1 MASYLFAAAA
11 TLIAGALTGVIFIA
25 NGSKTSGE
33 FIGRNFIALAWMVVC
48 VLWLIAT
55 WPAHA
60 HDHDNPGMNDW
71 LKSLHSSGGAWCC
84 NGDDTDPIDDWE
96 RRGDRYRVKFRGE
109 WFDVPDSAVIGAPNR
124 GGGALLWMNKGYSGM
139 AVRCF
144 LPGTLS

>member
-1 MASYLFAAAA
+1 MIVLAGFVTLLAGLGTYLIFAVND
-11 TLIAGALTGVIFIA
+11 GRSPLTGRSLLWF
-25 NGSKTSGE
+25 
-33 FIGRNFIALAWMVVC
+33 
-48 VLWLIAT
+48 LWLLAALC
-55 WPAHA
+55 WGVAVAQA

-109 WFDVPDSAVIGAPNR
+109 WYDVPDSAVIAAPNR